1 MGLSLALVYVWVT
14 PAFHDT
20 ALSDTESIGL
30 SYYFLGVAFLLARS
44 RLPGLTRA
52 IGAALLFCC
61 SQSKEPFL
69 PCAVLTWVA
78 CFFASE
84 RSGGSLRNDGALY
97 VKQTAL
103 GVAVVVAGLLV
114 YMVPTGAMSA
124 YLRMIRRYTVVY
136 RDPRQSFCVLGGVF
150 EPTTPL
156 NDLYRQWRAVVRDY
170 LNLDRMG
177 FLLPFAVATAVYL
190 RRRSLPLLLATVGT
204 CLAGFLAVAASNCP
218 WKHYYNMLLGGLF
231 FALAIGLDAMTPHV
245 RVAARATR
253 VVIRAAMLSALFVA
267 LWPRIATERQ
277 AFGERKYASVLV
289 EPAPGVFEA
298 IKKYTTP
305 ADRIVTSGNPILYVQ
320 TNRLNGIRESN
331 LLDPILGYYLGN
343 TDEEKLRPLYDELVR
358 SRPKIVVLDPSYAQA
373 RPRHQHALW
382 GPFLTNYHYTKLTDQ
397 IYLRPD

>member
-1 MGLSLALVYVWVT
+1 
-14 PAFHDT
+14 
-20 ALSDTESIGL
+20 
-30 SYYFLGVAFLLARS
+30 
-44 RLPGLTRA
+44 
-52 IGAALLFCC
+52 
-61 SQSKEPFL
+61 
-69 PCAVLTWVA
+69 
-78 CFFASE
+78 
-84 RSGGSLRNDGALY
+84 
-97 VKQTAL
+97 
-103 GVAVVVAGLLV
+103 
-114 YMVPTGAMSA
+114 
-124 YLRMIRRYTVVY
+124 
-136 RDPRQSFCVLGGVF
+136 
-150 EPTTPL
+150 
-156 NDLYRQWRAVVRDY
+156 
-170 LNLDRMG
+170 
-177 FLLPFAVATAVYL
+177 
-190 RRRSLPLLLATVGT
+190 
-204 CLAGFLAVAASNCP
+204 
-218 WKHYYNMLLGGLF
+218 MLLGGLF